1 MKHVSSFLIVREVGC
16 YAKGTDKEVIL
27 PSHGTTMYV
36 LDCFIHLSSFE
47 LLVDTAGYYEK
58 SPIIG

>member
-16 YAKGTDKEVIL
+16 YAKGTDKEVTL

-47 LLVDTAGYYEK
+47 LLVDTAGYYE
-58 SPIIG
+58 